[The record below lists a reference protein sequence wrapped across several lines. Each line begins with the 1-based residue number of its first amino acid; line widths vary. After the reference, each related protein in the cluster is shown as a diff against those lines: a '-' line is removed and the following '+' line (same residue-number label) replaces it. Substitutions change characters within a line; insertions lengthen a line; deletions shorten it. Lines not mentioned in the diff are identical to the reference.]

1 MNRIRRLSDKDIRD
15 PQTYAIIGAAM
26 EVHRTLGPEFL
37 EPAYQAALEIEFGI
51 RDVPHDREVTMPI
64 HYKGVPL
71 GVHYRVDFVCFG
83 AILVELKSMNQMT
96 TREEA
101 QIINYLAASGIGRG
115 LLLNFGTPRLQY
127 KRFVSP
133 IFQALTESSSVKSVG
148 PRS

>member
-1 MNRIRRLSDKDIRD
+1 
-15 PQTYAIIGAAM
+15 
-26 EVHRTLGPEFL
+26 
-37 EPAYQAALEIEFGI
+37 
-51 RDVPHDREVTMPI
+51 MPI